1 MTLLEFLWV
10 GVRANTI
17 PLNANSGWKIFGDP
31 QLFQWL
37 PDLQTVQVTWDSSRS
52 NSFLAYPLPH
62 ALTSADSFDFTFE
75 LLLESHA
82 VGLRP
87 DRPSTFQIT
96 VGMVR
101 IGVVTV
107 PNYVR
112 GSLPGPKDT
121 VEWAWFGDSDPIS
134 ASVSPVI
141 IPSDGRL
148 PWGYA
153 DSFITLET
161 GIHYRFKL
169 AYSALDRT
177 ARITVQ
183 LNGTNGPALQ
193 PVVLPANFTDF
204 QVDSFVISNYSDL
217 GQHPLYGGSVLAT
230 GKISNLT
237 LTLPANPIESLGLR
251 NGEIV
256 FQGQSGWRFTLEA
269 SSDLKAW
276 MIVSEI
282 NPSIAGEFR
291 LADSREAVFAVQ
303 FYRVKAR
310 RP

>member
-10 GVRANTI
+10 GVRADTI
-17 PLNANSGWKIFGDP
+17 PLNANSGWQIFGET
-31 QLFQWL
+31 QLFQWM
-37 PDLQTVQVTWDSSRS
+37 PDIRIVQVTWDSSRS

-62 ALTSADSFDFTFE
+62 ALTSADSFAFTFD

-101 IGVVTV
+101 IGTVTV

-112 GSLPGPKDT
+112 GSLSGPKDT

-153 DSFITLET
+153 DSYINLEI
-161 GIHYRFKL
+161 GIHYLFVL

-177 ARITVQ
+177 ARITLQ
-183 LNGTNGPALQ
+183 QNGTNGPALQ
-193 PVVLPANFTDF
+193 PIVLPANFTDF
-204 QVDSFVISNYSDL
+204 QVDTFAISNYSDL

-237 LTLPANPIESLGLR
+237 LTLPSNPIESLVLR

-256 FQGQSGWRFTLEA
+256 FQGQPGWRFTLET

-276 MIVSEI
+276 TTVSEI
-282 NPSIAGEFR
+282 NPLIAGELR
-291 LADSREAVFAVQ
+291 LSDSREAVFAVQ